1 MNEVL
6 VAIAIISILAAISI
20 GGYFSFKKGVDVS
33 LGEQKV
39 ANAIRE
45 AQGKA
50 KAFAYDDAWGIDIST
65 SRALIFKGTNFS
77 GRTQSFDISI
87 PLQGLTSIS
96 GTTRITFAKLTGLPT
111 PSSGTLTVGNNTAT
125 KNIQINAE
133 GLISY

>member
-6 VAIAIISILAAISI
+6 VAIAIISILSAISI
-20 GGYFSFKKGVDVS
+20 GGYFTFKKGTDVS

-50 KAFAYDDAWGIDIST
+50 RAMTNDDAWGIDIST
-65 SRALIFKGTNFS
+65 SRALIFKGTSFA
-77 GRTQSFDISI
+77 GRTQSYDINV
-87 PLQGLTSIS
+87 PLQGLTSVS
-96 GTTRITFAKLTGLPT
+96 GDTQITFAKLTGLPN
-111 PSSGTLTVGNNTAT
+111 PSSGTITLGNGTTT
-125 KNIQINAE
+125 KNIQINGE